1 MLLTNEQD
9 AQGLSS
15 EQYTL
20 TELQEALVK
29 FGPDHFNQRGSNP
42 LHYLQ
47 VLLLTGQFER
57 VGRVCVCGECGII
70 RETTASKG

>member
-1 MLLTNEQD
+1 MLLSHEQD
-9 AQGLSS
+9 ANVLAS
-15 EQYTL
+15 ERYTL
-20 TELQEALVK
+20 VELQETLVR

-57 VGRVCVCGECGII
+57 VG
-70 RETTASKG
+70 